1 MMLAALRA
9 RALMLA
15 AALLALVLP
24 SAARSDDA
32 VDLRDVRALTFRRG
46 KMTAAR
52 RVAAVPQ
59 VRTQTQTFSRTHRE
73 KMPTPLLCVYSYEWF
88 SDARKHR
95 AAGVCQRRRVQHA
108 FG

>member
-1 MMLAALRA
+1 MMLAA
-9 RALMLA
+9 AL
-15 AALLALVLP
+15 LLALVLP

-59 VRTQTQTFSRTHRE
+59 VCTQANARVLAHSTQ
-73 KMPTPLLCVYSYEWF
+73 KMPTPPLCAYSHDGF

-95 AAGVCQRRRVQHA
+95 SAGVCQRWRVHHA